1 MTINRQEV
9 LICQNSLCKNYEL
22 TIINKYIIDLNANT
36 YLGFLQS
43 WQTDGCNGRWP
54 EGCGKKLQR
63 INLKHF
69 QSTYLIVT
77 WKVIWDQIDNRDSV
91 EGTFWVS
98 FPCLWEKAIPCRYGN
113 ESYCDV
119 EVPSKILIKFNC
131 HSTVLTIGM
140 RSFGPE

>member
-98 FPCLWEKAIPCRYGN
+98 FPGKVWIHNLVFEKKQFHV
-113 ESYCDV
+113 DM
-119 EVPSKILIKFNC
+119 
-131 HSTVLTIGM
+131 GM
-140 RSFGPE
+140 RATATWRFLLRFW